1 MIYQKPVIAEIHH
14 ALQQLTRSQ
23 VWRNS
28 ADQDGQWNE
37 LARMV
42 TDLYQREDYDSVRS
56 VFERLEQTL
65 TFAATTDVRSWVTG
79 FLQCLQDVTTWRSS
93 NIDIFVRFLGTDT
106 RRIWETL
113 IAIRSDL
120 ASCSILEAE
129 VLMWR
134 VVHHQP
140 YTHRDNKQLS

>member
-1 MIYQKPVIAEIHH
+1 
-14 ALQQLTRSQ
+14 
-23 VWRNS
+23 
-28 ADQDGQWNE
+28 
-37 LARMV
+37 MV

-65 TFAATTDVRSWVTG
+65 AFATTDVRSWVTG

-93 NIDIFVRFLGTDT
+93 NIDIFVRFLGSDT

-120 ASCSILEAE
+120 SACSILEAE

-140 YTHRDNKQLS
+140 HTYRDNKQLS